1 MYIIQPAACTAVDKK
16 QNDMLTDHPCR
27 DSLLILNVAFLFLSV
42 VCFVL
47 LGSSQFIFTVWL
59 KIVIEV
65 GWKGKITCVRNTS
78 VMDAGLFFF
87 ISVFLTASIKTL
99 YAAFFSY
106 SDNLGNF
113 LKTLNWWTFMYK
125 QCCWNTLNFWNYAP
139 WKLSTLRLFNFLSN
153 EYELQ
158 SGLDKSGFEVRSFM
172 CQEDNCVRV
181 CSELLGY
188 LAKIWIIILLLLL
201 LGWVARIRFESEA
214 LPHFRATG
222 FYHCW
227 CTCRNI

>member
-16 QNDMLTDHPCR
+16 QNDMLTDHPCQ

-113 LKTLNWWTFMYK
+113 LKTLN
-125 QCCWNTLNFWNYAP
+125 
-139 WKLSTLRLFNFLSN
+139 
-153 EYELQ
+153 
-158 SGLDKSGFEVRSFM
+158 
-172 CQEDNCVRV
+172 
-181 CSELLGY
+181 
-188 LAKIWIIILLLLL
+188 
-201 LGWVARIRFESEA
+201 
-214 LPHFRATG
+214 
-222 FYHCW
+222 
-227 CTCRNI
+227 